1 MPSTAFRSDGRRA
14 SGRALPARDR
24 RLTEL
29 VRIGRVGRPHGV
41 DGAFVVEEA
50 SEVGATRVL
59 GRLGLGDASAQDDID
74 ELRELLAAWRA
85 AKAATWKAAV
95 EWLVRGLLALLLI
108 GIAVRLGVPE
118 LLK

>member
-1 MPSTAFRSDGRRA
+1 MMREDMLAKLIAQAAGEGSELITLRA
-14 SGRALPARDR
+14 
-24 RLTEL
+24 
-29 VRIGRVGRPHGV
+29 I
-41 DGAFVVEEA
+41 VEEA